1 MDNIIKLRNKIDLL
15 DIDLIKLLNQRMLIC
30 QKIGILKKENNIPLI
45 HSNREN
51 EIIDKLFLSQ
61 SFQSENNNLSKK
73 EIANLYEIIFN
84 ISKSKQK

>member
-15 DIDLIKLLNQRMLIC
+15 DIDLIKLLNQRMLVC

-51 EIIDKLFLSQ
+51 EIIDKLF
-61 SFQSENNNLSKK
+61 QSENNNLSKK
-73 EIANLYEIIFN
+73 EITNLYEIIFN

>member
-51 EIIDKLFLSQ
+51 EIIDKLF
-61 SFQSENNNLSKK
+61 QSENNNLSKK
-73 EIANLYEIIFN
+73 EITNLYEIIFN